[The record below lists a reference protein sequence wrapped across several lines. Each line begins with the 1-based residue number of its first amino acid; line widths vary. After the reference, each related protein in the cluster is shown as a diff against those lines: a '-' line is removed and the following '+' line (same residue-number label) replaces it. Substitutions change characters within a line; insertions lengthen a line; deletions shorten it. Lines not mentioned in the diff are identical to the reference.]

1 VCVRRAGT
9 AGRPVP
15 AASRNDRT
23 EQDEKGL
30 HKSDPG
36 SPSRFSPGLQISLGS
51 ALQLIKTLPPH
62 YNFNRKKKNYL
73 KFFWLKIT
81 ILFSVADLIPSCT
94 CPKVICGVY
103 SPVLFPFLTFLGH
116 FPFPGPSLAPLY
128 PHPRCVVGTT
138 LSLGSQP
145 VAAGSVHPITVR
157 AGLSPPCGC
166 RRSGSRCGG
175 CLCSFGGIN
184 GAFASCRDISRFLSS
199 AELA

>member
-1 VCVRRAGT
+1 MSDGQGPQDAPCLLLPGTTGQSRMKRDCTKATQGHPAGFHL
-9 AGRPVP
+9 AFS
-15 AASRNDRT
+15 SRSV
-23 EQDEKGL
+23 Q
-30 HKSDPG
+30 
-36 SPSRFSPGLQISLGS
+36 RFSSSRLFHLTIILTG
-51 ALQLIKTLPPH
+51 
-62 YNFNRKKKNYL
+62 KKKNYL

-81 ILFSVADLIPSCT
+81 IFFSVADLIPSCT

-157 AGLSPPCGC
+157 AGLSAPCGC